1 MRKKRRYTV
10 GVLASGILDDYTE
23 CVCQGI
29 LKKARKIDVN
39 IVIFPGKYLYR
50 DLSNDRELMYEYQYN
65 TAFSY
70 AQKDNLDA
78 IIAEVGTIGCFTTT
92 KHIKKWLDETYKG
105 IPIILVASKIEG
117 YPSVVFDNYQG
128 IKEGLEYLI
137 HKAGCK
143 KIAMVGGNEGNVD
156 AKERKESF
164 IRILEDN
171 GIPFEEKMYVEAE
184 LSRHNT
190 KEVRQLLDN
199 NPEVDAIFCVNDEV
213 AIGLYEEMKMRGLW
227 PGKDIAVFGYDD
239 TIGAA
244 KATPSLSSVRADASY
259 LGERAVELAVDI
271 IEGKKV
277 DNVVVPT
284 RFVKRD
290 SIFQVQDEGDIRISS
305 NKKSMDASFMEIYY
319 RYQHDDTKDDIQKL
333 RTEFDRLSATIINNF
348 SDAESVFDDYMDIV
362 LALEEFIKVGGV
374 KYADVDNLLFY
385 FEKIYKELKKVQKD
399 AQRKYELSE
408 AFTILYRKIIREIN
422 GQIGELRVDEYE
434 TYYAMKLFAQDIL
447 QFEHGRDQ
455 SFGSLLHNLDWLQIK
470 NAVIY
475 MLPQPALH
483 LYKEKFTVP
492 EQLRVKVV
500 LQDGIVNTVPVLEQ
514 NISSAKLF
522 NNTMLPAFGR
532 FERIVLPLYYN
543 EMVYG
548 ILYCDMSPSMYSNGE
563 FLVNQISSAIKMII
577 LLQSNEQIQQQLEDN
592 LATLRE
598 HNIEL
603 DNLSKL
609 DLLTGIWNRRGF
621 FAEAEKRIKDARKN
635 HNTIVVGYVDMN
647 NLKIIND
654 RYGHDEG
661 DYSLKLIGSILK
673 EMVGENGIAG
683 RIGGDEYA
691 YFMTYETLPDNADLI
706 EPFYNRFTE
715 FNEQSD
721 KPYNITV
728 SIGVCKLEP
737 EDTQSLDEALVQAD
751 ARLYEEKKKRKKE
764 VAKKKK

>member
-1 MRKKRRYTV
+1 MKQKKRYTI

-23 CVCQGI
+23 CVCEGI
-29 LKKARKIDVN
+29 LKKARKMDVN

-70 AQKDNLDA
+70 AQRNNLDA

-92 KHIKKWLDETYKG
+92 KYIKKWLDSYKD

-137 HKAGCK
+137 QKAGCTK
-143 KIAMVGGNEGNVD
+143 FAMVGGNEGNVD
-156 AKERKESF
+156 AKERKQSF
-164 IRILEDN
+164 INILESN
-171 GIPFEEKMYVEAE
+171 GIPFEDRMYVEAE
-184 LSRHNT
+184 LSRHCI
-190 KEVRQLLDN
+190 KQVRKLLDN
-199 NPEVDAIFCVNDEV
+199 NPEVEAIFCVNDEV
-213 AIGLYEEMKMRGLW
+213 AIGLYEEMKMRGLR
-227 PGKDIAVFGYDD
+227 PGEDIAVFGYDD

-244 KATPSLSSVRADASY
+244 KASPSLSSVRADASY
-259 LGERAVELAVDI
+259 LGERAVELAIDS
-271 IEGKKV
+271 IEGKKIESV
-277 DNVVVPT
+277 MVPT
-284 RFVKRD
+284 RFVRRD
-290 SIFQVQDEGDIRISS
+290 SFFQVQDEEDIRISS
-305 NKKSMDASFMEIYY
+305 NKKSMDTSFMEIYY
-319 RYQHDDTKDDIQKL
+319 RYQHDDMKDDFQKL
-333 RTEFDRLSATIINNF
+333 RRGFDHLNRTLVDNF
-348 SDAESVFDDYMDIV
+348 SNSDSGLDDYMDV
-362 LALEEFIKVGGV
+362 MLVLEEFIKVGGV

-385 FEKIYKELKKVQKD
+385 FERVYKELKKVQKD
-399 AQRKYELSE
+399 ERKKYELSE
-408 AFTILYRKIIREIN
+408 AFTILYRKVIREIN
-422 GQIGELRVDEYE
+422 AQIGELRADEYE

-455 SFGSLLHNLDWLQIK
+455 SYSSLLHNLDWLQIK
-470 NAVIY
+470 NAAIY
-475 MLPQPALH
+475 ILPQPILH

-492 EQLRVKVV
+492 DQLRMKVV
-500 LQDGIVNTVPVLEQ
+500 LQDGIVSTIPVLEQ

-522 NNTMLPAFGR
+522 NNTMLPAYGR

-548 ILYCDMSPSMYSNGE
+548 ILYCDMSKSMYSNGE
-563 FLVNQISSAIKMII
+563 FLVNQISSAIKMIV
-577 LLQSNEQIQQQLEDN
+577 LLQSNEQIQQQLEEN
-592 LATLRE
+592 LATLRD

-609 DLLTGIWNRRGF
+609 DLLTGIANRRGF
-621 FAEAEKRIKDARKN
+621 FGEAEKLLEAAREKDR
-635 HNTIVVGYVDMN
+635 TVVVGYVDMN

-661 DYSLKLIGSILK
+661 DFSLKLIGSVLK
-673 EMVGENGIAG
+673 DMVGENGIAG

-691 YFMTYETLPDNADLI
+691 YIVEYEEIPEDGNLI
-706 EPFYNRFTE
+706 QPLYKRFAE
-715 FNEQSD
+715 FNEESD

-728 SIGVCKLEP
+728 SIGVSQLAPGDKQ
-737 EDTQSLDEALVQAD
+737 TLDEALLQAD

-764 VAKKKK
+764 VAKKK